1 MNWKPT
7 PLIWRPFDNK
17 TIVQQFILKF
27 PQIWTLQCP
36 RPRAPHQAS
45 WSLTLGPQWH
55 STPNCPFN
63 WKALGSQIPTPMS
76 GPPPSQIRGM
86 ANKMSVV
93 SSRTSNESSSNLFQL
108 CTSKIH
114 MQILNILLVNISV
127 NGPYLCVGMYNPPPF
142 SERKQHTLSW
152 STAMNLSPKTAL
164 LNNTPPGALALS
176 KLDKNQIAPYRSRK
190 NTLIFQ
196 KTPSFNFSENSSIQT
211 PEI

>member
-1 MNWKPT
+1 MTLNPKLSLQLESFRLPNSGT
-7 PLIWRPFDNK
+7 Q
-17 TIVQQFILKF
+17 V
-27 PQIWTLQCP
+27 WTSSIP
-36 RPRAPHQAS
+36 IKS
-45 WSLTLGPQWH
+45 EGWLT
-55 STPNCPFN
+55 
-63 WKALGSQIPTPMS
+63 
-76 GPPPSQIRGM
+76 
-86 ANKMSVV
+86 KMTVV

-114 MQILNILLVNISV
+114 MQILNILLVKISV

-164 LNNTPPGALALS
+164 LNNTPPGALTLS

-196 KTPSFNFSENSSIQT
+196 KTPSINFSENSSIQT
-211 PEI
+211 PAQTSMILK

>member
-1 MNWKPT
+1 
-7 PLIWRPFDNK
+7 
-17 TIVQQFILKF
+17 
-27 PQIWTLQCP
+27 
-36 RPRAPHQAS
+36 
-45 WSLTLGPQWH
+45 
-55 STPNCPFN
+55 
-63 WKALGSQIPTPMS
+63 
-76 GPPPSQIRGM
+76 
-86 ANKMSVV
+86 MSVV
-93 SSRTSNESSSNLFQL
+93 SSRISNESSYKMFPL

-114 MQILNILLVNISV
+114 MQLSNILFGNIGV

-196 KTPSFNFSENSSIQT
+196 KTPSFNFSENSSIQIT
-211 PEI
+211 EI

>member
-1 MNWKPT
+1 MTLNPKLSLQLESFRLPNSGT
-7 PLIWRPFDNK
+7 Q
-17 TIVQQFILKF
+17 V
-27 PQIWTLQCP
+27 WTSSIP
-36 RPRAPHQAS
+36 IKS
-45 WSLTLGPQWH
+45 EGWLT
-55 STPNCPFN
+55 
-63 WKALGSQIPTPMS
+63 
-76 GPPPSQIRGM
+76 
-86 ANKMSVV
+86 KMTVV

-164 LNNTPPGALALS
+164 LNNTPPGALTLS

-190 NTLIFQ
+190 NTPLYQ
-196 KTPSFNFSENSSIQT
+196 KTPSFNFSENSSILLHRQV
-211 PEI
+211 